1 MSGCVS
7 IHADMSRL
15 FAGAI
20 TAMHKC
26 LGLCLGSEFG
36 KKTCIKLFFLCIMHC
51 FCSPCRGPIYAFS
64 GGLRFGNAWMVPCL
78 QNEDVKPPMKQP
90 QPVILVGV

>member
-20 TAMHKC
+20 LAMHKC
-26 LGLCLGSEFG
+26 LGLCLGSESG
-36 KKTCIKLFFLCIMHC
+36 KKNMCYLHFCIYYMFF
-51 FCSPCRGPIYAFS
+51 FCSPRRGPIYAFS

-90 QPVILVGV
+90 